1 MATETATQ
9 IVREAPEIE
18 AYKLGLLSTA
28 KSLADKPVSLPNY
41 QVAGMTPYQSLAI
54 QGGASGIGAYKPY
67 IQQGAESM
75 GTGVAGTQIAMEAAR
90 GALPGATAG
99 FDPNQVQGFMN
110 PYQQQV
116 IDESMRQ
123 IQRQGDIAR
132 QNLQAQATR
141 SGAFGGYREGVQRSE
156 LDRGLAE
163 QKNAAI
169 TGALSSGYQQSMNQA
184 MAAFEAQKQRQMA
197 LAGGLGS
204 LSGQLANI
212 GGQQASLGGMEQQ
225 LGQQD
230 VNFLYNLG
238 SQQQGQSQRELDA
251 LRSSQMQTAYEPYQR
266 VAFLSDIYKGAPST
280 QMAFTQS
287 AQPSP
292 SPFQQITGTLV
303 GGAATAKALQ
313 GVGGLL

>member
-1 MATETATQ
+1 MATEVAEQ

-18 AYKLGLLSTA
+18 AYKLGILKSA
-28 KSLADKPVSLPNY
+28 KELANQPVSLPAY
-41 QVAGMTPYQSLAI
+41 QVAGMTPYQQLAI

-67 IQQGAESM
+67 IQGGAETI

-90 GALPGATAG
+90 TALPGATAA

-116 IDESMRQ
+116 IDESIRQ

-141 SGAFGGYREGVQRSE
+141 SGAFGGYREGVQRGE
-156 LDRGLAE
+156 LDRALA
-163 QKNAAI
+163 QQQNAAI
-169 TGALSSGYQQSMNQA
+169 TGALSSGYQQSMGQA

-212 GGQQASLGGMEQQ
+212 GGQQAALGGMEQQ

-238 SQQQGQSQRELDA
+238 TQQQGQTQRELDA
-251 LRSSQMQTAYEPYQR
+251 LRASQMQAAYEPYQR
-266 VAFLSDIYKGAPST
+266 LGFLSDIYKGAPST
-280 QMAFTQS
+280 QMAVTTS
-287 AQPSP
+287 SQPSP
-292 SPFQQITGTLV
+292 SPFQQVAGTLI
-303 GGAATAKALQ
+303 GGVSTAKAMQ
-313 GVGGLL
+313 GIGGLL

>member
-1 MATETATQ
+1 MATETSTQ
-9 IVREAPEIE
+9 IVKESPDIE
-18 AYKLGLLSTA
+18 VYKLGLLETA
-28 KSLADKPVSLPNY
+28 KKLADKQVELPKY
-41 QVAGMTPYQSLAI
+41 SVAGLEPYQNLAI
-54 QGGASGIGAYKPY
+54 EGGAAGIGAYRPY
-67 IQQGAESM
+67 IQQGAQSM
-75 GTGVAGTQIAMEAAR
+75 GTGVAGTQIAMDAAR
-90 GALPGATAG
+90 AALPGATAG

-110 PYQQQV
+110 PYQQRV

-141 SGAFGGYREGVQRSE
+141 SGAFGGYREGVQRAE

-163 QKNAAI
+163 QQNAAI

-238 SQQQGQSQRELDA
+238 SQQQQQAQRVLDA
-251 LRSSQMQTAYEPYQR
+251 TRASNLQNIYEPYQR
-266 VAFLSDIYKGAPST
+266 VAFLSDIYKGAPSS
-280 QMAFTQS
+280 QMAFTQTS
-287 AQPSP
+287 QASP
-292 SPFQQITGTLV
+292 SPFQQIAGTLV